1 MSQKDLDGPQP
12 NDSQDSQPDEP
23 GSKPSYR
30 YHYVFSRDADHRFM
44 VIRASGWIRENDVF
58 AEQLL
63 NPGHNIVVPTEVAN
77 RILVEQRRIRN
88 AELDRE
94 ETRRKAVFGPD
105 YDIREEL
112 RKISISRIHP
122 LAMAAAM
129 EDKNRRTIILDPKM
143 DPKELP

>member
-1 MSQKDLDGPQP
+1 M
-12 NDSQDSQPDEP
+12 
-23 GSKPSYR
+23 
-30 YHYVFSRDADHRFM
+30 
-44 VIRASGWIRENDVF
+44 
-58 AEQLL
+58 
-63 NPGHNIVVPTEVAN
+63 VPTEVAN

>member
-1 MSQKDLDGPQP
+1 MSQKDLDGL
-12 NDSQDSQPDEP
+12 QPDEP

-44 VIRASGWIRENDVF
+44 VIRASGLVPENDVF

-88 AELDRE
+88 AELNRE
-94 ETRRKAVFGPD
+94 EARRKAVFGPD

-112 RKISISRIHP
+112 RKAFLSRMSP
-122 LAMAAAM
+122 FALAAAR